1 MADPLI
7 GTELPYDAS
16 DEYRPEPEPI
26 PGPPAWQDGSFRIG
40 IHTSIAGDI
49 AGALDSAAKLGAN
62 ALQIF
67 SSSPRMWP
75 RGGSRIAEADASRFR
90 ARRSELGLGPLVIHD
105 NYLINLASPDRVMR
119 TRSIQAFHDELV
131 RAVSLGADFLVA
143 HPGSGLGNDRQQAI
157 AEIAEG
163 MRHAAKGMKLGGLRI
178 LVENTSGMG
187 SAVGARFEE
196 IQAILDLTGDLP
208 MGVCLDTAH
217 TFEAGY
223 DITTPEGLEAT
234 LAAVD
239 RTVGLDRVYVLHIND
254 SKTALGS
261 RVDRH
266 EHIGRG
272 KIGLAAFGRILNHA
286 RLGPG
291 LQGLPGRAFIL
302 ETPIDRPG
310 DDRRNVRVLWDLVGV
325 SVRQAPKAENGFSML
340 NAKKKA
346 KALTQRTQGAQRK
359 TKTKSKMK
367 IRRSKKSK

>member
-7 GTELPYDAS
+7 GAEPAYDVD

-26 PGPPAWQDGSFRIG
+26 PQPPAWQDGSFRIG

-75 RGGSRIAEADASRFR
+75 RGGTRIADADAARFR
-90 ARRSELGLGPLVIHD
+90 ARRAELGLGPLVIHD

-131 RAVSLGADFLVA
+131 RAVALGADFLVA
-143 HPGSGLGNDRQQAI
+143 HPGSGLGNHKDQAI
-157 AEIAEG
+157 ADIAEG
-163 MRHAAKGMKLGGLRI
+163 MRHAAKGMKLGSLRI

-196 IQAILDLTGDLP
+196 IKGILDQTGDLP

-217 TFEAGY
+217 TLEAGY
-223 DITTPEGLEAT
+223 DISTQEGLETT

-239 RTVGLDRVYVLHIND
+239 RTVGLDRVYVLHVND
-254 SKTALGS
+254 SKTPLGS

-310 DDRRNVRVLWDLVGV
+310 DDRRNVRALWDLVGV
-325 SVRQAPKAENGFSML
+325 SVQQAPKAENGFSML
-340 NAKKKA
+340 KSGKKS
-346 KALTQRTQGAQRK
+346 KALTQRAQRAQRR
-359 TKTKSKMK
+359 TKPK
-367 IRRSKKSK
+367 RKKSKKI

>member
-7 GTELPYDAS
+7 GAEPAYDPS

-26 PGPPAWQDGSFRIG
+26 PEPPAWQDGSFRIG

-49 AGALDSAAKLGAN
+49 TGALDSAAKLGAN

-67 SSSPRMWP
+67 SCSPRMWP
-75 RGGSRIAEADASRFR
+75 RGGSRIAEADAARFR
-90 ARRSELGLGPLVIHD
+90 ARRAELGLGPLVIHD

-143 HPGSGLGNDRQQAI
+143 HPGSCLGSDKEQGI
-157 AEIAEG
+157 AEIAQG
-163 MRHAAKGMKLGGLRI
+163 IRQAAKGMKLGGVRI

-196 IQAILDLTGDLP
+196 IEAILDQTKDLP

-223 DITTPEGLEAT
+223 DLTTAEGLETTIAE
-234 LAAVD
+234 VD
-239 RTVGLDRVYVLHIND
+239 QTFGLDRVYVLHVND
-254 SKTALGS
+254 SKTPLGS
-261 RVDRH
+261 HVDRH

-272 KIGLAAFGRILNHA
+272 KIGIAAFGRILNHA

-310 DDRRNVRVLWDLVGV
+310 DDRRNVRALWELVGV

-340 NAKKKA
+340 KAKKKSS
-346 KALTQRTQGAQRK
+346 TQRTQRAQRNK
-359 TKTKSKMK
+359 KKRTKAK
-367 IRRSKKSK
+367 R

>member
-7 GTELPYDAS
+7 GAEPAYDVD

-26 PGPPAWQDGSFRIG
+26 PQPPAWQDGSFRIG

-75 RGGSRIAEADASRFR
+75 RGGTRIADADAARFR
-90 ARRSELGLGPLVIHD
+90 ARRAELGLGPLVIHD

-131 RAVSLGADFLVA
+131 RAVALGADFLVA
-143 HPGSGLGNDRQQAI
+143 HPGSGLGNHKDQAI
-157 AEIAEG
+157 ADIAEG
-163 MRHAAKGMKLGGLRI
+163 MRHAAKGMKLGSLRI

-187 SAVGARFEE
+187 SAVGAHFEE
-196 IQAILDLTGDLP
+196 IKGILDQTGDLP

-217 TFEAGY
+217 TLEAGY
-223 DITTPEGLEAT
+223 DISTQEGLETT

-239 RTVGLDRVYVLHIND
+239 RTVGLDRVYVLHVND
-254 SKTALGS
+254 SKTPLGS

-310 DDRRNVRVLWDLVGV
+310 DDRRNVRALWDLVGV
-325 SVRQAPKAENGFSML
+325 SVQQAPKAENGFSML
-340 NAKKKA
+340 KSGKKS
-346 KALTQRTQGAQRK
+346 KALTQRAQRAQRR
-359 TKTKSKMK
+359 TKPK
-367 IRRSKKSK
+367 RKKSKKI